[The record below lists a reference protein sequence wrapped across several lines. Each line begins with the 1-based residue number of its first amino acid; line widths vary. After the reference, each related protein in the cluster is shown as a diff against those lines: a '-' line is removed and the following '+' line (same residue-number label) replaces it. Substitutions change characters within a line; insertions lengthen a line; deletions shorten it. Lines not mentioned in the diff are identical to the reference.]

1 MSLLPFLR
9 LAGELKRVPRTG
21 WLHSGVPSPVVE
33 SVADHSWRVGVLA
46 LAVAGGAGTSSLRDT
61 NLRKKKK
68 KRRKC

>member
-1 MSLLPFLR
+1 
-9 LAGELKRVPRTG
+9 
-21 WLHSGVPSPVVE
+21 VVE

-46 LAVAGGAGTSSLRDT
+46 LTVAGGAGKSSLRGT